1 MPSLLIST
9 AWDLVKVKPT
19 KYSTVTSKLRLTV
32 SKKGLNNISFSSI
45 ITFMNT
51 SSKEFLFRY
60 INNAS
65 PSGSEESGQ
74 KIWLDYIR
82 PYVDDHFIDIYGSV
96 AAIINPDKKF
106 KVVIEAHSD
115 QVSFRITY
123 IDKNGYIYVTKNGGA
138 DPVIAPSKSVNIF
151 TQKGIVKGVF
161 GWAATHVRQSNQN
174 TPTIENIFIE
184 TGLSSKK
191 EVLESGIDIGCVVTF
206 ADELQMLND
215 IIVGPGLDNKVGGF
229 MIAEVARLLKK
240 HKEELPFALYIIN
253 SVQEETGKNGA
264 VLMGNNIR
272 PDIAIV
278 TDVTHDTQAPMYNK
292 KLFGDISCG
301 KGPVFSLAASVHTK
315 LVHLLMDTARENNIP
330 FQRKAGSKGTGTDSD
345 AFAYSDSGVAAA
357 LVALPLK
364 YMHTTVECVH
374 QNDVNNA
381 IQLLLATLKKITPE
395 IDLKYFH

>member
-1 MPSLLIST
+1 
-9 AWDLVKVKPT
+9 
-19 KYSTVTSKLRLTV
+19 
-32 SKKGLNNISFSSI
+32 
-45 ITFMNT
+45 
-51 SSKEFLFRY
+51 
-60 INNAS
+60 
-65 PSGSEESGQ
+65 
-74 KIWLDYIR
+74 
-82 PYVDDHFIDIYGSV
+82 
-96 AAIINPDKKF
+96 
-106 KVVIEAHSD
+106 
-115 QVSFRITY
+115 
-123 IDKNGYIYVTKNGGA
+123 
-138 DPVIAPSKSVNIF
+138 
-151 TQKGIVKGVF
+151 
-161 GWAATHVRQSNQN
+161 
-174 TPTIENIFIE
+174 
-184 TGLSSKK
+184 
-191 EVLESGIDIGCVVTF
+191 
-206 ADELQMLND
+206 
-215 IIVGPGLDNKVGGF
+215 
-229 MIAEVARLLKK
+229 
-240 HKEELPFALYIIN
+240 
-253 SVQEETGKNGA
+253 
-264 VLMGNNIR
+264 MGNNIR